1 MQDDRR
7 PERLRQSP
15 HPLGTPLPLTP
26 RLQIRLAPLAEHVQI
41 MAPQHENALVAATKE
56 VRLQV
61 RFLNQR
67 PFLPGHRVGL
77 SSPLHRLTAFDIDDR
92 HKLCVRT
99 ACLPVHLPLATS
111 VREIDP
117 ERQEF
122 RPPARRIEH
131 VRRQYLI
138 DRFPGMPDK
147 SLEVL
152 RPGGPSALPI
162 PVVRKR
168 RLDEPARSHPEQSV
182 ARPTVVPK
190 RSKQHPSR
198 PSEVFS
204 ARLRERAAV
213 DHHAR
218 NRNIAFR
225 HRHVPFLPIRPGPGA
240 RAHLDRP
247 SPSTDRDIDL
257 PKPLALDTA
266 KHQAQQHRPRSSA
279 GNPSRSSARASA
291 RSPSPPAP
299 WPDFR
304 QILKPRGDFVWRQE
318 HRLVRLPRLERPTQ
332 K

>member
-1 MQDDRR
+1 MMQDDRR
-7 PERLRQSP
+7 PEGLRQSP

-26 RLQIRLAPLAEHVQI
+26 RLQIRLATLAEHVQI

-92 HKLCVRT
+92 HKLRVRT
-99 ACLPVHLPLATS
+99 ACLPVHLPLAAP

-122 RPPARRIEH
+122 RPPACRIEH

-138 DRFPGMPDK
+138 DRFPSMPDK

-162 PVVRKR
+162 PIVRKR
-168 RLDEPARSHPEQSV
+168 RLDEPARSYREQSV
-182 ARPTVVPK
+182 ARPTIIPK
-190 RSKQHPSR
+190 RSKQHPAR

-218 NRNIAFR
+218 NRNIDVS
-225 HRHVPFLPIRPGPGA
+225 HRCLSLLNQSGPRA
-240 RAHLDRP
+240 RVHPDRP
-247 SPSTDRDIDL
+247 APFTAREVDL
-257 PKPLALDTA
+257 RKLLPLALDTA
-266 KHQAQQHRPRSSA
+266 KRRAQQYRRRPSVGKDRHDRLPEPCPVHLCRPRR
-279 GNPSRSSARASA
+279 GPTSAR
-291 RSPSPPAP
+291 
-299 WPDFR
+299 
-304 QILKPRGDFVWRQE
+304 
-318 HRLVRLPRLERPTQ
+318 
-332 K
+332 